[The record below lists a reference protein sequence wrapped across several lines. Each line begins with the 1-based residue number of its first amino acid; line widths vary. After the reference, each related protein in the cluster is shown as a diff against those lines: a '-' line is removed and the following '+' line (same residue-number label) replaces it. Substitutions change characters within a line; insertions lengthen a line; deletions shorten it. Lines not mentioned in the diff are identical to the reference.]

1 MDEKTIALIVGQEE
15 AGMRLDAYLREKT
28 SYSRSR
34 IVALMEEGALLVD
47 GVPETKAAR
56 KTEAGMK
63 LTLSIPEVKPVSIVP
78 QDIPIDI
85 LYQDEDVVLVNKP
98 CGMVVHPAAG
108 NEDKTLV
115 NALLYHVHD
124 LSVIGH
130 APAQQPRRIADKR
143 AGRCFIRP
151 HISVCLANQDKAVA
165 KCSNIIGKDQLFA
178 SYAAGY
184 NERANL
190 ILRFVQADTLH
201 QTDLPMIADDR
212 KITQYADADQAV
224 HLFPV
229 SLLLSCPHP

>member
-1 MDEKTIALIVGQEE
+1 
-15 AGMRLDAYLREKT
+15 MRL
-28 SYSRSR
+28 
-34 IVALMEEGALLVD
+34 
-47 GVPETKAAR
+47 
-56 KTEAGMK
+56 
-63 LTLSIPEVKPVSIVP
+63 
-78 QDIPIDI
+78 
-85 LYQDEDVVLVNKP
+85 P
-98 CGMVVHPAAG
+98 CGVIISPAPTVSPSRPPAAMPFIVDKRMLHFPPLSNAAHCICVHPYPASAFPSCIAG
-108 NEDKTLV
+108 NHL
-115 NALLYHVHD
+115 NSLNLQRRFIHC
-124 LSVIGH
+124 VIGH

-151 HISVCLANQDKAVA
+151 HISARLANQDKVVA
-165 KCSNIIGKDQLFA
+165 KCSNIIRKDQLFA

-184 NERANL
+184 DERANL